1 MENIL
6 AKLQI
11 KNRKHYDS
19 LLLFKLLIVIM
30 QIYWYIF

>member
-11 KNRKHYDS
+11 KNCKNYES

-30 QIYWYIF
+30 QIYCNIF